1 MLTKFIDRSLLNLRR
16 LLRVGKFAQCSRFRI
31 LRNCDLQSSPVR
43 GNRRANVALDKTLHS
58 SSVKFSEDFSKDFL
72 EGYFYYFAYGSCMC
86 PVDLKRSLG
95 ENTHLYV
102 MGIATL
108 KGYRIGFHYYSSQRQ
123 CGALDILPD
132 PTREVQGVLYRL
144 PWRLSDRL
152 DRREGVQQNAYRH
165 EWVTV
170 DRGKQ
175 TYIRARTYV
184 VVQKTSVEIP
194 PNDWYFNVV
203 MRGAT
208 TCRLPEHYCWQLF
221 QHMYKLQLAYAR
233 SDDRDRVQEIQLSCV

>member
-1 MLTKFIDRSLLNLRR
+1 
-16 LLRVGKFAQCSRFRI
+16 
-31 LRNCDLQSSPVR
+31 
-43 GNRRANVALDKTLHS
+43 
-58 SSVKFSEDFSKDFL
+58 
-72 EGYFYYFAYGSCMC
+72 MC

-95 ENTHLYV
+95 ENTHLYIV
-102 MGIATL
+102 GTATL
-108 KGYRIGFHYYSSQRQ
+108 RRYRLGFHYYSSQRQ

-152 DRREGVQQNAYRH
+152 DRREGVQQGAYRH
-165 EWVTV
+165 ERVTV
-170 DRGKQ
+170 KSGNQ
-175 TYIRARTYV
+175 TYIRVRTYV

-221 QHMYKLQLAYAR
+221 HYMHRLQLACA
-233 SDDRDRVQEIQLSCV
+233 

>member
-1 MLTKFIDRSLLNLRR
+1 MLTKFIDRSFLNLRR
-16 LLRVGKFAQCSRFRI
+16 LLQVGSFPM
-31 LRNCDLQSSPVR
+31 LRNLHLQSLSTR
-43 GNRRANVALDKTLHS
+43 RNKRANGRLDKTLHL
-58 SSVKFSEDFSKDFL
+58 SSVEFS
-72 EGYFYYFAYGSCMC
+72 GNNFYYFAYGSCMC

-102 MGIATL
+102 IGIATL

-132 PTREVQGVLYRL
+132 PTGEVQGVLYKL

-152 DRREGVQQNAYRH
+152 DRREGVRQNAYRH

-170 DRGKQ
+170 DRGNQ
-175 TYIRARTYV
+175 TYIQARTYV
-184 VVQKTSVEIP
+184 VVQKTSIEIP

-208 TCRLPEHYCWQLF
+208 TCRLPENYCWQLF
-221 QHMYKLQLAYAR
+221 QHMYGLQLAYTRA
-233 SDDRDRVQEIQLSCV
+233 DERDRVRQIKPSYV